1 MAPHHK
7 TAVTGYTLPVTRA
20 CDDAGDTP
28 VLPHQVLYR
37 YGLADLS
44 PRPRRG
50 GDEDRVER
58 GSRHREAVGSG
69 RAAEPADHRGPAR
82 RDDLHAVQLGVRGAL
97 DRSEQTCAQALQ
109 HVGRRGAQVLR
120 AWLVAGEAG
129 AIEQQHRRAGAGE
142 QQGRRG
148 PRRAGA
154 DDDRA
159 PHHGEPTSATA
170 APHNVAARL
179 RPSLSSQRHPPV
191 SRTSSWQ
198 TVFARSK
205 RASHAGHWYLP
216 WSVAPSSESA
226 SMPATPAPVTV
237 ANPGAAPRGPNT
249 WASQAIVAAPATP
262 PRVPS
267 AVIPPDVPRV
277 TRRPD
282 VMRRGGKGANA
293 PISVAHVSAA
303 AAAIAP
309 AAAVHAPSSAATV
322 ATPPLATTWRA
333 VRRGLCRSAT
343 WVRRL
348 PERRNAASNA
358 NPPQPRAHVRPAPTA
373 PAPLNPPR

>member
-1 MAPHHK
+1 VAHVQLPDLVHAGDVRHVRGEGDSAGRRVAHEAEPAGDYRAQPIGTHHK
-7 TAVTGYTLPVTRA
+7 TAVTRDTLPVTRA

-50 GDEDRVER
+50 
-58 GSRHREAVGSG
+58 
-69 RAAEPADHRGPAR
+69 
-82 RDDLHAVQLGVRGAL
+82 
-97 DRSEQTCAQALQ
+97 
-109 HVGRRGAQVLR
+109 
-120 AWLVAGEAG
+120 
-129 AIEQQHRRAGAGE
+129 
-142 QQGRRG
+142 
-148 PRRAGA
+148 A
-154 DDDRA
+154 DDDRI
-159 PHHGEPTSATA
+159 PDQWEPTSATA

-179 RPSLSSQRHPPV
+179 TPSLSSQRHPPV
-191 SRTSSWQ
+191 RMTSSWQ

-237 ANPGAAPRGPNT
+237 ANPGAAHRGPNT

-262 PRVPS
+262 PSVPS

-282 VMRRGGKGANA
+282 VMRRGGKGENA

-309 AAAVHAPSSAATV
+309 AAAAHAPNSAATA
-322 ATPPLATTWRA
+322 ATPPLASTCRA
-333 VRRGLCRSAT
+333 DRRS
-343 WVRRL
+343 
-348 PERRNAASNA
+348 P
-358 NPPQPRAHVRPAPTA
+358 
-373 PAPLNPPR
+373 